1 MHFSRPFPSREYAAS
16 VFSKA
21 PQLLP
26 MYPITPDEVIEP
38 VRDHSVVYTGIDR
51 TGSRLGQ
58 GTAET
63 AQVPSHHAG
72 FVFHPHAL
80 SSHAHL
86 KSFEDDEK
94 ESIPRGSFD
103 SRPSGSS
110 FSDYYASPPRLV
122 GKARYYSSALS
133 TDDHDTLIRGEH
145 NHNLK
150 VYTPK
155 DMVMHYKSRKE
166 RVPRGS
172 SSDKFRK
179 MEALAKIEQEKQH
192 SQRVM
197 ERNKVRRASHLPAF
211 RLPNENGKDTRMTY
225 RAYRAQ
231 AAQTMFDLC
240 KPSSQVQRSEPGAS
254 ALLPLLG
261 LSRQFSFD
269 VTPPA
274 MSQSSHLR
282 AASNGD
288 YFSHRPARQ
297 LPQVSPLS
305 PEPSSQRV
313 RNPLAPQ
320 SITHRHNRSATFDA
334 FLVPHK
340 SGKGET
346 FRGASNA
353 KKQKE
358 NAIKDKRA
366 TLTTQQPQSAFRRLS
381 LMPSMHSLK
390 ICKSRNSLRKDS
402 LHVPPLPLLPAASHT
417 RH

>member
-16 VFSKA
+16 VPSKA

-103 SRPSGSS
+103 SRTSGSS
-110 FSDYYASPPRLV
+110 FSDYYASPPRQV
-122 GKARYYSSALS
+122 EKARHYPSALS
-133 TDDHDTLIRGEH
+133 TDEHDTFIRGEH

-155 DMVMHYKSRKE
+155 DMVMHCKSRKE
-166 RVPRGS
+166 RVPQGS

-192 SQRVM
+192 AQRVM
-197 ERNKVRRASHLPAF
+197 ERNKVRRAS
-211 RLPNENGKDTRMTY
+211 
-225 RAYRAQ
+225 
-231 AAQTMFDLC
+231 
-240 KPSSQVQRSEPGAS
+240 
-254 ALLPLLG
+254 
-261 LSRQFSFD
+261 
-269 VTPPA
+269 
-274 MSQSSHLR
+274 
-282 AASNGD
+282 
-288 YFSHRPARQ
+288 ARQ

-320 SITHRHNRSATFDA
+320 STTHRHNRSATFDT

-366 TLTTQQPQSAFRRLS
+366 TLTSQQPQSAFRRLS

-402 LHVPPLPLLPAASHT
+402 LDVPPLPLLPAASHT